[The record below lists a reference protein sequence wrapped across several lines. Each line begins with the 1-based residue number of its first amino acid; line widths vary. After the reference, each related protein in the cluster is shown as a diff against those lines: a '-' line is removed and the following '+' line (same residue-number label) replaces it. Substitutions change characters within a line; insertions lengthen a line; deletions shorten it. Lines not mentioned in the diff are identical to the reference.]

1 MKFPWRTT
9 VAVAVLAF
17 LAWVGFEVGRAGNDV
32 TIQRLTGPSTLV
44 SGEVNGKRLNGEA
57 WSLDYDRVTMSP
69 DGAQAQIAHVRD
81 GRIHRAGKPDVLMQG
96 DDVTVNTVTN
106 DLYVNGP
113 VTFKEDLG
121 GGRMRTFATNGAR
134 YIGATRILTL
144 DHIATITD
152 AGATITVASVMVDFR
167 TGDARLGRIIGER
180 PASLP

>member
-1 MKFPWRTT
+1 MKVPWRTAL
-9 VAVAVLAF
+9 AVAGLGL
-17 LAWVGFEVGRAGNDV
+17 LAWVGFEIGRAGNDV
-32 TIQRLTGPSTLV
+32 TIQRLNGPSTLV

-106 DLYVNGP
+106 DLFVNGP

-121 GGRMRTFATNGAR
+121 GGRVRTFATIGAR

-144 DHIATITD
+144 DRTATITD
-152 AGATITVASVMVDFR
+152 AGATLTVASVTVDFR
-167 TGDARLGRIIGER
+167 TGEAQLGRIVGER
-180 PASLP
+180 PSSLK